1 MISIPP
7 QISWNPLDDYSQSS
21 TPGILFENKFL
32 YEYFLYYFRNIFL
45 KMLDLQDS
53 KTTDFCHYLVFQRY
67 HHQESLRDYFL
78 GPASPHSRALFL
90 YLSCSTIT
98 NINLS
103 QTKERTDNDELYLCP
118 MITENRSSKEMP
130 PTFCFPKSSYT
141 FVFWEMANLKR
152 NTLLS
157 IFWDK
162 THLHSSSV
170 IILFYKTKFSTSYLR
185 HFLLI
190 NILPIRIA

>member
-21 TPGILFENKFL
+21 TPGILFEYKFL

-78 GPASPHSRALFL
+78 GPASPHSR
-90 YLSCSTIT
+90 
-98 NINLS
+98 
-103 QTKERTDNDELYLCP
+103 R
-118 MITENRSSKEMP
+118 
-130 PTFCFPKSSYT
+130 
-141 FVFWEMANLKR
+141 
-152 NTLLS
+152 
-157 IFWDK
+157 K
-162 THLHSSSV
+162 THTWQMTAWSRPRGPLVLKEGSNSICWIGWGWFKEEVAVHLQEEASPE
-170 IILFYKTKFSTSYLR
+170 IISFRYALS
-185 HFLLI
+185 
-190 NILPIRIA
+190 